1 MAKKRKSL
9 SVSVEEGID
18 EAEVLKNLDKVNET
32 VDPSRARKGSPS
44 TEAQV
49 KGKIITVNL
58 PEDMIQLL
66 EDCALQIKREEGG
79 RMSLSRAIRVLVD
92 NNKDSINAFISGDS
106 RALGDLNK

>member
-9 SVSVEEGID
+9 SVAVDEGID

-32 VDPSRARKGSPS
+32 VDPGRARKGSTS

-58 PEDMIQLL
+58 PEDMINLL
-66 EDCALQIKREEGG
+66 EDCAIQIKRDAGG

-106 RALGDLNK
+106 TALGDLNK

>member
-18 EAEVLKNLDKVNET
+18 EAEVLKNLNKVNET
-32 VDPSRARKGSPS
+32 VDPGRARKGSTS

-49 KGKIITVNL
+49 KGKVITVNL

-106 RALGDLNK
+106 TALGDLNK